1 MAKFKVGDKVRC
13 VEAED
18 CDYEIVEGEVYTV
31 TDTHEK
37 GVEIGGEF
45 KRLGCFFK
53 PNRFELVEEA
63 PVDAKPPTFDL
74 RNTKID
80 VKAYSKKHGIT
91 LEKAHEEIQSWLLEN
106 GASWDVYPEHG
117 IRNDE
122 AEALF
127 VNRFLHLSYYY
138 EVDLNFYAMY
148 TEKEIT
154 LSRQVVLTPSY
165 VEEELVEF
173 CGKMYNKREFLS
185 AIANVKEKTNEC

>member
-63 PVDAKPPTFDL
+63 CVIAKQTTFDL
-74 RNTKID
+74 RNTKIN
-80 VKAYSKKHGIT
+80 VKAYAEKHGLT
-91 LEKAHEEIQSWLLEN
+91 LDGANKEIQAWLLEN
-106 GASWDVYPEHG
+106 TEGWRSG
-117 IRNDE
+117 T
-122 AEALF
+122 AEVDIGVKCLF
-127 VNRFLHLSYYY
+127 VDQSLLMQCDYNL
-138 EVDLNFYAMY
+138 DLFNTYS
-148 TEKEIT
+148 EKEVTI
-154 LSRQVVLTPSY
+154 SRQVVLTPSY

-173 CGKMYNKREFLS
+173 DGKKYNKQETLA
-185 AIANVKEKTNEC
+185 AIAKLEGK